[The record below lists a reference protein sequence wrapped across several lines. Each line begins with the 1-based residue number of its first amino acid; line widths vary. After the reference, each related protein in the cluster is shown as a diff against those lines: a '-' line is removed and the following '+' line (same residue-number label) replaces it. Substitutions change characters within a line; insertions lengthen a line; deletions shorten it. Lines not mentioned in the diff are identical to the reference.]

1 MADVDWTAA
10 KTAYVSGNISYRALA
25 EQIGATE
32 SAVKMRGTREK
43 WAEER
48 KRYRARVQKT
58 ALSRAEKLDA
68 KRLAGLRKGAS
79 DMCRQLE
86 KLMQDAQNQLYTHVY
101 VAGIGD
107 GCSEIQAEKLDVV
120 DDRKLLNITRAM
132 ESMSKVMR
140 NVYDIQSAAERQ
152 QMELAR
158 QEMELK
164 RRAQEAKEETD
175 NDVKEIEITYR
186 GIDGGPEAYHD

>member
-1 MADVDWTAA
+1 
-10 KTAYVSGNISYRALA
+10 
-25 EQIGATE
+25 
-32 SAVKMRGTREK
+32 
-43 WAEER
+43 
-48 KRYRARVQKT
+48 
-58 ALSRAEKLDA
+58 
-68 KRLAGLRKGAS
+68 
-79 DMCRQLE
+79 MCRQLE

-132 ESMSKVMR
+132 ESMSKTMR

-164 RRAQEAKEETD
+164 RRAQEAKEAESQT
-175 NDVKEIEITYR
+175 VE
-186 GIDGGPEAYHD
+186 GIDIQMGSSTLEDYVK